1 LADSPP
7 PPGLSTSSDISDLR
21 TPRRPFFKMLGSWE
35 CQALNRTKLMPASSK
50 SQEFRWWWCENEV
63 ESLVLHSQGEAGW
76 STEVEALKGNKKQA
90 RLLCC

>member
-50 SQEFRWWWCENEV
+50 SQEFRW
-63 ESLVLHSQGEAGW
+63 
-76 STEVEALKGNKKQA
+76 
-90 RLLCC
+90 